1 MSFHDNCR
9 AFQVEVEQRASD
21 RARWRARHPRRQGV
35 RAPNFPPELACLPPF
50 REWLRT
56 KITSEIAEGQNVD
69 REVDALSRLPS
80 RVATRYR
87 SMYGYGYH
95 YRVRSAESGLK
106 TSDSGIAATFLR
118 ECRFGLRDQN
128 PVIAPV
134 EYVGHLEEIVELNY
148 TVFRQVVLIGTWVK
162 ANYRGA
168 NATVKKDNFGFTIA
182 NFAQTIPFGR
192 DSFAFP
198 QQVEQVFFSDC
209 LEAPGWK
216 VVVRT
221 ELRGRRV
228 VASRDDADDGP
239 LFRQGRDNDFAGLRV
254 PETLSE
260 DPVPPSEAGR
270 FNRLSDILE
279 DNTPMEDL
287 ATFDAD
293 LGDSSEEE

>member
-1 MSFHDNCR
+1 MS
-9 AFQVEVEQRASD
+9 EVD
-21 RARWRARHPRRQGV
+21 DGLDVHP
-35 RAPNFPPELACLPPF
+35 
-50 REWLRT
+50 
-56 KITSEIAEGQNVD
+56 
-69 REVDALSRLPS
+69 EVDALSGLPA
-80 RVATRYR
+80 RMATRYR

-95 YRVRSAESGLK
+95 YRVRSSESGLK

-118 ECRFGLRDQN
+118 ECRFGLRDRN
-128 PVIAPV
+128 PIIAPV

-148 TVFRQVVLIGTWVK
+148 NIFRQVVLIGTWVK

-182 NFAQTIPFGR
+182 NFSQTIPFGR

-221 ELRGRRV
+221 KPRGRRV
-228 VASRDDADDGP
+228 VASREDVDDGP

-260 DPVPPSEAGR
+260 DPLPPSDTGT
-270 FNRLSDILE
+270 FIRLSDVLD

-287 ATFDAD
+287 TTFDAD
-293 LGDSSEEE
+293 LGDSSKEE